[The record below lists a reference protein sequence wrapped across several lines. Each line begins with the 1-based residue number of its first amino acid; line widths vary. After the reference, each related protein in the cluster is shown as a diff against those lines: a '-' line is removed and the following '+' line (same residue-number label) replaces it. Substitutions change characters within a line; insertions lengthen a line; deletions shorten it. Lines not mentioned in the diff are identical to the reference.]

1 MMNNKLQIKNLV
13 GAFALCLC
21 FAVAGFAQSVPM
33 VGGFKAMPAN
43 SNEALQAAE
52 FAVETQSAKQEIA
65 IEFSRVLTAARQT
78 VGGTNYRLC
87 IEADVFNEDDE
98 AETKQFLVTVFRS
111 LRNEFSLKSW
121 SERTCAK

>member
-21 FAVAGFAQSVPM
+21 FAVVGFAQSV
-33 VGGFKAMPAN
+33 
-43 SNEALQAAE
+43 
-52 FAVETQSAKQEIA
+52 KQEIA

-121 SERTCAK
+121 SERKCAK